1 MDSRRP
7 ERLHRRWRRAAG
19 WALLAIAVTL
29 PGSVAAAAP
38 APAPA
43 VSDARAELIQRT
55 PAPGRL
61 IQVAGLGHQHL
72 WCRGPIPGPTT
83 PTVVVISGA
92 GDFSLSW
99 RQVQSRLASHN
110 RVCTYD
116 RAGLGWSATGPSP
129 RTGATIVDEL
139 TDLLAAGDIHGPLV
153 MVGHSMG
160 GIYARMFA
168 ARHPGRVRAVALIDP
183 GDERLD
189 VTVPAAE
196 RAGMRAGTAA
206 AVTRQLASGRQCT
219 ADVFAHDLSLLP
231 LVEDLPLRDARTY
244 RRLQAARCRMW
255 RTVAAEGLGAAT
267 TWKQARRLDLGA
279 GSLGHRPVAVL
290 VSDADVPLVADPA
303 LNAVVLRQ
311 WRALQR
317 TQAQLSDRSTFAV
330 APGSSHLMMLDRP
343 GAVARTI
350 RWALHRVR

>member
-19 WALLAIAVTL
+19 WLLLAIAVTL

-168 ARHPGRVRAVALIDP
+168 ARHPARVRAVALIDP

-219 ADVFAHDLSLLP
+219 ADVLCPRPVTTASRGGPPVARRANLPSVAGCPMPNVAHGSRGGPGSGHDLEASAP
-231 LVEDLPLRDARTY
+231 ARPRSGFTGTST
-244 RRLQAARCRMW
+244 RR
-255 RTVAAEGLGAAT
+255 
-267 TWKQARRLDLGA
+267 GA
-279 GSLGHRPVAVL
+279 G
-290 VSDADVPLVADPA
+290 
-303 LNAVVLRQ
+303 Q
-311 WRALQR
+311 
-317 TQAQLSDRSTFAV
+317 
-330 APGSSHLMMLDRP
+330 
-343 GAVARTI
+343 
-350 RWALHRVR
+350 